1 MWGGWDSNPLTASP
15 LRRFVNADQF
25 YRLVPLPPHD
35 SQSLLGVTHFDLSSF
50 DGPIECMPMRY
61 GLWDQ
66 RELNSRRLIKGSA
79 LQADATNQQS
89 TLIPKKQAA
98 LFKQH
103 RDDRAKPRTSFAHWR
118 SLLISR
124 SLLRV
129 TPLRFSAPCIGAFLY
144 ASSWSK

>member
-1 MWGGWDSNPLTASP
+1 MNP
-15 LRRFVNADQF
+15 RRPIKGTDLQSAAANQHP
-25 YRLVPLPPHD
+25 RHSHG
-35 SQSLLGVTHFDLSSF
+35 SQSLLGVTRT
-50 DGPIECMPMRY
+50 GGCR
-61 GLWDQ
+61 GRCVTTWWDQ

-124 SLLRV
+124 SLPRV
-129 TPLRFSAPCIGAFLY
+129 TPLRFSAPFIGAFLY